1 MIIVVRVG
9 FGFGQNGTGGEM
21 MTELIE
27 KEGKEIGQI
36 MKENWRNL
44 SNFSLASNGV
54 RQMDGQSISE
64 VFFTKDKFYGFLPVW
79 KWINM

>member
-1 MIIVVRVG
+1 
-9 FGFGQNGTGGEM
+9 

-54 RQMDGQSISE
+54 RRMDGQSISE

-79 KWINM
+79 KWINMQKYGYDWVKWINMEKGKKKV

>member
-1 MIIVVRVG
+1 MEPE
-9 FGFGQNGTGGEM
+9 GEM

-54 RQMDGQSISE
+54 RQ
-64 VFFTKDKFYGFLPVW
+64 
-79 KWINM
+79 